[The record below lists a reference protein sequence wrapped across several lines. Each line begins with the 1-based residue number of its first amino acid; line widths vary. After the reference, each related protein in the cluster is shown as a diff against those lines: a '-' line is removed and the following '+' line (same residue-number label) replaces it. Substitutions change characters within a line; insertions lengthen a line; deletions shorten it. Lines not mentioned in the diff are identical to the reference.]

1 MNREGKKCVI
11 YLRVSTEMQIDGF
24 SLDGQRTALSKFA
37 EKEGMNVIK
46 IYEDAGKSGKSIEGR
61 PSFQKMIADI
71 YEGLKVDYVLVYKL
85 SRFGRNAADILNSL
99 EFIQSYDVNLICI
112 DEGIDSSQTSG
123 KLLISILSAVA
134 EIERENIIEQTMNG
148 RREKARQGLWNG
160 GFAPYGYILEH
171 GKIYIVE
178 EEAEVIK
185 KIFDLFSNT
194 RMGIGGIAKY
204 LNYQGIKKNAHHNG
218 KLELWSAK
226 LIKNILDNPIYYGKI
241 AFGRRGREKVKGT
254 KNQYRIVNKEEYILA
269 DGQHEAIVDEEL
281 WQKAHKKR
289 LKTGITYLP
298 RYGKNKAHLLTGI
311 LKCPKC
317 GGPMYAN
324 RNTWVKKDGTIVD
337 RYYYYCSHKSELR
350 GKICGYR
357 KNIQITDIDPYVVET
372 IRKLIKSQYFTDSLK
387 ECIVSDIDV
396 STITKEICNFDNKL
410 KEVILN
416 KNRLENEL
424 DNLPLNEKY
433 RDKKIEDLNRRIYS
447 LYDVMADI
455 EEQIEELEE
464 KKNTIEENSINSEK
478 IFSLICQFDELYDI
492 ISEEEKKE
500 LVSLLIKK
508 IEIYPED
515 KPKYPIKSIQFAF
528 TILSDGENLKNIL
541 WDNELTDETIA
552 LLVNKTYQGV

>member
-24 SLDGQRTALSKFA
+24 SLDGQRTGLTKFA
-37 EKEGMNVIK
+37 EREGMSVVK

-61 PSFQKMIADI
+61 PSFQRMLTDI

-160 GFAPYGYILEH
+160 GFAPYGYVLEH

-178 EEAEVIK
+178 EEAEAIK
-185 KIFDLFSNT
+185 KIFELFSST
-194 RMGIGGIAKY
+194 RLGLGGVAKY
-204 LNYQGIKKNAHHNG
+204 LNYQGIKKVAHHNG
-218 KLELWSAK
+218 YLELWTPTT
-226 LIKNILDNPIYYGKI
+226 IKRIIDNPIYYGKI
-241 AFGRRGREKVKGT
+241 AFGRRGREKIKGT
-254 KNQYRIVNKEEYILA
+254 KNQYRTVNKDNYILA
-269 DGQHEAIVDEEL
+269 DGQHEAIIDEEL

-289 LKTGITYLP
+289 LKTGVANPP
-298 RYGKNKAHLLTGI
+298 RFGKNKAHLLTGI
-311 LKCPKC
+311 LRCPKC

-324 RNTWVKKDGTIVD
+324 RNTWIRRDGTLVD

-357 KNIQITDIDPYVVET
+357 RNIQTTDIEPYVIET
-372 IRKLIKSQYFTDSLK
+372 IRKLIKSQYFSDSLK
-387 ECIVSDIDV
+387 ECIGAEIDTTLI
-396 STITKEICNFDNKL
+396 SKEIRNFDNKL
-410 KEVILN
+410 KEVIQN
-416 KNRLENEL
+416 KMRLENEL
-424 DNLPLNEKY
+424 DNLPLDEKY
-433 RDKKIEDLNRRIYS
+433 RDKKIENLNRRIYA

-455 EEQIEELEE
+455 EEKIEVLEN
-464 KKNTIEENSINSEK
+464 KKRSIEENSINSEK
-478 IFSLICQFDELYDI
+478 IYSLICQFDELYDI
-492 ISEEEKKE
+492 ISEEEKKQLLSI
-500 LVSLLIKK
+500 LVNKV
-508 IEIYPED
+508 EIYSEENPQ
-515 KPKYPIKSIQFAF
+515 YPIKSIEFSFA
-528 TILSDGENLKNIL
+528 IPSDGETLKNFL
-541 WDNELTDETIA
+541 WDNEVTDESIV
-552 LLVNKTYQGV
+552 LLTKKN